1 MQAYLLQSQLQVRQ
15 SLKVFSALK
24 EVRQQKMQ
32 TEIPSIALKVEMEK
46 VRGVHKASKVLVE
59 VQAQEPV
66 AVLVAVQVAV
76 LVHPC
81 PCESTSP
88 RPRRKSKNPVDTG
101 FLSGAEGRN
110 RTGHTMIFSHV
121 LYQLSYLGKARLERR
136 I

>member
-1 MQAYLLQSQLQVRQ
+1 MGGVGWW
-15 SLKVFSALK
+15 KV
-24 EVRQQKMQ
+24 
-32 TEIPSIALKVEMEK
+32 
-46 VRGVHKASKVLVE
+46 GVPEAVGL
-59 VQAQEPV
+59 EPARVPRAV